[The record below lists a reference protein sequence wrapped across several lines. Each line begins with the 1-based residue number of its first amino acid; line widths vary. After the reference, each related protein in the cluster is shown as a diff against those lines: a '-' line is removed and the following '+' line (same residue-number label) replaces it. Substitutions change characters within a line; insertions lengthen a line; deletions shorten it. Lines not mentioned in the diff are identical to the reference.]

1 MSRNLLR
8 YTCSYLTYVLAAHSA
23 SALTYNIILTPM
35 RTRRVELE
43 GSRLRTRRTLVNGSL
58 LNLST
63 MICQPTNA
71 VATFRPTFRSPRSSQ
86 PQSPG
91 VYSHLLANRILYTNA
106 PEKSNMRG
114 RVDPFDVMLSCGEG
128 VIQCEA
134 STVSFTR
141 ARTRTRS
148 IFVYSSIDVQMS
160 ALVTPAERFKKGL
173 FGSSDRCG

>member
-1 MSRNLLR
+1 MTSS
-8 YTCSYLTYVLAAHSA
+8 TKDSC
-23 SALTYNIILTPM
+23 
-35 RTRRVELE
+35 EW
-43 GSRLRTRRTLVNGSL
+43 L
-58 LNLST
+58 LNYAITKLVYYDLSAYKHYVRS
-63 MICQPTNA
+63 CA
-71 VATFRPTFRSPRSSQ
+71 VAALRPTFRSPRSSQ

-91 VYSHLLANRILYTNA
+91 VCSHLPANRILYTNA

-114 RVDPFDVMLSCGEG
+114 RFDPLDVMLSCGDG

-160 ALVTPAERFKKGL
+160 ALVTPAERYKKGL
-173 FGSSDRCG
+173 FGSSDRCGQASSSAIVDENHH